1 MNEGH
6 LELCASEMWRE
17 ILTGQIMPW
26 ALDEVALGADVV
38 EVGPGPGLTTDALRL
53 EVEHLTA
60 VEIDG
65 ALAAKLE
72 ARMAGTNVE
81 VVNADATAMPLD
93 DDRFTGAVSF
103 SMLHHVPT
111 AELQDKLL
119 AEVARVLAP
128 NGVFVIS
135 DSVGSDD
142 LAAFHEDD
150 IYNPI
155 DPARLPERLMTAG
168 FSDIE
173 VQTNEFG
180 FRARAR
186 KA

>member
-1 MNEGH
+1 
-6 LELCASEMWRE
+6 
-17 ILTGQIMPW
+17 
-26 ALDEVALGADVV
+26 
-38 EVGPGPGLTTDALRL
+38 
-53 EVEHLTA
+53 
-60 VEIDG
+60 
-65 ALAAKLE
+65 
-72 ARMAGTNVE
+72 MAGTNVE
-81 VVNADATAMPLD
+81 VINADATAMPLD